1 MNKLNI
7 VVNLCCPFQSFTS
20 PTPPNTNTH
29 HCLEI
34 ERDREIDKKRDKGGR
49 RREGEKF
56 ASFFMLA
63 QQE

>member
-29 HCLEI
+29 HCL
-34 ERDREIDKKRDKGGR
+34 RDREREIDKKRDKGGR